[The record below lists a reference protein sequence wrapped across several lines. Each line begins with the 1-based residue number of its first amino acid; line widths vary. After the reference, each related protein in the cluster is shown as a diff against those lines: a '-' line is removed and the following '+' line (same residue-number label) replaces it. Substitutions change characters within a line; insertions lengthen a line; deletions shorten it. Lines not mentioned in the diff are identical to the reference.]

1 MARVRSRVA
10 AHAKHKKI
18 YQLAEGHSGKRRT
31 NYKLAHES
39 VIHALKYA
47 TEHRR
52 DKKGD
57 FRRLWIV
64 RINAAARLHGL
75 TYGRMIN
82 GLLKAG
88 IELDRKALADLAV
101 RDPAAFGTVAAQAKA
116 ALAA

>member
-1 MARVRSRVA
+1 MARARSRVA
-10 AHAKHKKI
+10 AHARHKKI
-18 YQLAEGHSGKRRT
+18 LNLAEGHRGKRRT

-39 VIHALKYA
+39 VMHALKYA

-57 FRRLWIV
+57 FRRLWII

-75 TYGRMIN
+75 TYGRFIN

-88 IELDRKALADLAV
+88 VTLDRKVLADLAV
-101 RDPAAFGTVAAQAKA
+101 RDPNAFGLVAAQAKA
-116 ALAA
+116 ALAT